1 MCFLSDNKIILL
13 KNNKKMNKTISQS
26 NKEPTGNSKVSY
38 DLQTS
43 SSLSTESSIDIPPEM
58 DEHFKYLKILLD
70 YNIIDFTCKH
80 LI

>member
-1 MCFLSDNKIILL
+1 
-13 KNNKKMNKTISQS
+13 MNKAMSQS
-26 NKEPTGNSKVSY
+26 KTEGTNCKGKVVQVTY

-70 YNIIDFTCKH
+70 YNIIDFTCKL

>member
-1 MCFLSDNKIILL
+1 
-13 KNNKKMNKTISQS
+13 MNKAMSQS
-26 NKEPTGNSKVSY
+26 KTEGTNSKGKVVQVSY

-70 YNIIDFTCKH
+70 YNIIDFTCKL

>member
-1 MCFLSDNKIILL
+1 
-13 KNNKKMNKTISQS
+13 MNKAMSQS
-26 NKEPTGNSKVSY
+26 KTERTNCKGKVVQVSY
-38 DLQTS
+38 DIQTS

-70 YNIIDFTCKH
+70 YNIIDFTCKL

>member
-1 MCFLSDNKIILL
+1 
-13 KNNKKMNKTISQS
+13 MNKAMSQS
-26 NKEPTGNSKVSY
+26 KTEGTNLKGKVVQVSY

-70 YNIIDFTCKH
+70 YNIIDFTCKL